1 VPRTNLALSLPLMD
15 DAAAAADK
23 AVIFEALGALDSA
36 GGNGPRAEA
45 IEAAGLAELD
55 RAATATGDRARLVG
69 ACRQCHATSF
79 ITEQLDARD
88 AALRRADQ
96 LVARAIGEVR
106 ALYAAGVLPRQG
118 PGPFPDLVR
127 WPTAPPVEQRV
138 ATMFF
143 DHRARLLA
151 AAYHMSPD
159 AAGWMAT
166 LERDLEEVRRLAAA
180 LKAESPAPR

>member
-23 AVIFEALGALDSA
+23 AVIFEALGALDAA
-36 GGNGPRAEA
+36 GGNGPRAGA
-45 IEAAGLAELD
+45 LEAAGLAELD
-55 RAATATGDRARLVG
+55 RAAAAGDRARLVG

-79 ITEQLDARD
+79 IAQQLDARD

-96 LVARAIGEVR
+96 LVARALGEVR

-127 WPTAPPVEQRV
+127 WPTATPVEQRV

-159 AAGWMAT
+159 ATRWMSA

-180 LKAESPAPR
+180 LKAAPPAPR